1 MVKALVFCEV
11 SPNICTNSFLSSHNV
26 FPYETFF
33 PKSMYKAPAKKGAET
48 YLEPSQISKME
59 LFVEIAPEL
68 QFCILDVI
76 LDV

>member
-11 SPNICTNSFLSSHNV
+11 SPNICANSFLNSDNV

-48 YLEPSQISKME
+48 
-59 LFVEIAPEL
+59 
-68 QFCILDVI
+68 
-76 LDV
+76 